1 MTTINMIKSACLC
14 LLLTVS
20 WSVSV
25 AMDDD
30 SYEQTMSVNL
40 AEKVQDGEVIWLK
53 ARGSQFLTLFN
64 EQLTENSQ
72 GAVIIVHGMGAH
84 ADWPN
89 VVAPLRNR
97 LPNIGWATL
106 SIQMPVL
113 APEQPL
119 SEYGKTITVGI
130 SRIQSAVQYLRQ
142 RKFLNIAII
151 GYSFGAAT
159 AAEFLARTKKSRIA
173 AFVGI
178 SLQAQKFLN
187 PTIKLL
193 RALEKINIP
202 VLDIYGS
209 RDFTE
214 VIRLADDRRLA
225 GRKRGRR
232 TYHQLVIE
240 GADHYFTGLE
250 DVLSRRIRG
259 WLDKAAP
266 GTRVIADKELEEKIK
281 ADEEEDD
288 EQEQ

>member
-1 MTTINMIKSACLC
+1 MIKSACLC
-14 LLLTVS
+14 LFLTVS

-30 SYEQTMSVNL
+30 GYEHAMSVNL
-40 AEKVQDGEVIWLK
+40 AERVSDGEVIWLK
-53 ARGSQFLTLFN
+53 ARGSQFLTLFT
-64 EQLTENSQ
+64 EQLTVNSQ

-89 VVAPLRNR
+89 VVAPLRKR
-97 LPNIGWATL
+97 LPKMGWATL

-113 APEQPL
+113 PPEEPL
-119 SEYGKTITVGI
+119 SEYGKTITLG
-130 SRIQSAVQYLRQ
+130 SRRIQSAIQYLRQ

-159 AAEFLARTKKSRIA
+159 AAEFLAKTQKNQVA

-178 SLQAQKFLN
+178 SLQTQKFLN

-193 RALEKINIP
+193 RALEKINMP

-209 RDFTE
+209 RDFSE

-225 GRKRGRR
+225 GRKQGRR

-240 GADHYFTGLE
+240 GADHYFAGLE

-266 GTRVIADKELEEKIK
+266 GTRVRADKKLEEKIK

-288 EQEQ
+288 EQEP